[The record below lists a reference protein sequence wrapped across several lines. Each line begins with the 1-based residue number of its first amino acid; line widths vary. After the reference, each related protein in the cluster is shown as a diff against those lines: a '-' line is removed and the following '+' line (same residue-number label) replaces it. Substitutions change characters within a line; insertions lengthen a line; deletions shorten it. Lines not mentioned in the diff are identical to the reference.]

1 MKITITVPPSAV
13 PRSGNRHTAARWAS
27 FLRQLGHRV
36 RIVTRWRSGHDDL
49 LLALHARKSAD
60 SILRFSELKPSAPI
74 VLALTGTDLYR
85 DIRTSP
91 EARQSLGLAARLA
104 VLQEEGLRELS
115 PFLRSKTG
123 VVYQSADV
131 TLSHAPDASRFRVAV
146 IGHLRSEKDPFRAVM
161 ALRRIERSVPV
172 EVVQVGGALDREMR
186 ERARGWRKIER
197 RYRWLGSV
205 EHRAAMRL
213 LASSHVLV
221 VSSVMEGGANV
232 ICEAARIGVPVL
244 ASRIPGNVGMLGRDY
259 PGYFPLFD
267 DKALARLIERC
278 RTDASFYRKLRGA
291 LLRRRALFAPGSERA
306 ALKRLL
312 AGLPAVRSGSRGAR
326 AAAPRRDSKPPSRP
340 RKLPGSRRS
349 RARS

>member
-1 MKITITVPPSAV
+1 MKIAITVPPSAV
-13 PRSGNRHTAARWAS
+13 PRSGNRHTAARWAD

-36 RIVTRWRSGHDDL
+36 HIVTKWRSGHDEL
-49 LLALHARKSAD
+49 LLALHARKSFD

-74 VLALTGTDLYR
+74 VVALTGTDLYR
-85 DIRTSP
+85 DIREYP
-91 EARQSLGLAARLA
+91 EARQSLGLAARLI

-131 TLSHAPDASRFRVAV
+131 TLNHAPDASRFRVAV
-146 IGHLRSEKDPFRAVM
+146 VGHLRSEKDPFRAVQ
-161 ALRRIERSVPV
+161 ALHRIERSAPV
-172 EVVQVGGALDREMR
+172 EVLQIGAALDGEMR
-186 ERARGWRKIER
+186 ARARGWVKREP

-205 EHRAAMRL
+205 SHATAMRWL
-213 LASSHVLV
+213 SKSHVLV

-244 ASRIPGNVGMLGRDY
+244 ASRIPGNIGMLGRDY

-267 DKALARLIERC
+267 DSVLARLIERC
-278 RTDASFYRKLRGA
+278 RTNASFYRRLRGA
-291 LLRRRALFAPGSERA
+291 IRRRRALFAPDSERA

-312 AGLPAVRSGSRGAR
+312 RGLPAGN
-326 AAAPRRDSKPPSRP
+326 
-340 RKLPGSRRS
+340 
-349 RARS
+349 

>member
-1 MKITITVPPSAV
+1 MKIAIAVPPSAV
-13 PRSGNRHTAARWAS
+13 PRSGNQHTAARWAR

-36 RIVTRWRSGHDDL
+36 RIVTRWRGGRDDL
-49 LLALHARKSAD
+49 LIALHARKSCD

-74 VLALTGTDLYR
+74 VVALTGTDLYR
-85 DIRTSP
+85 DIRTDP
-91 EARQSLGLAARLA
+91 EARQSLGLAARLV
-104 VLQEEGLRELS
+104 VLQEQGLRELS

-131 TLSHAPDASRFRVAV
+131 TLSHAPDPSCFRVAV

-161 ALRRIERSVPV
+161 ALRRLPRDTLV
-172 EVVQVGGALDREMR
+172 EVAQIGAALDREMR
-186 ERARGWRKIER
+186 ARARGWRKIER
-197 RYRWLGSV
+197 RYRWLGSL
-205 EHRAAMRL
+205 EHKAALRR

-267 DKALARLIERC
+267 DRALARLIERC
-278 RTDASFYRKLRGA
+278 RTDAAFYRKLKKA
-291 LLRRRALFAPGSERA
+291 ILRRRALFAPDAEKS
-306 ALKRLL
+306 ALRRLL
-312 AGLPAVRSGSRGAR
+312 RGLRG
-326 AAAPRRDSKPPSRP
+326 D
-340 RKLPGSRRS
+340 
-349 RARS
+349 

>member
-1 MKITITVPPSAV
+1 MKIALAVPPSAA
-13 PRSGNRHTAARWAS
+13 PRSGNVHTAARWAG

-36 RIVTRWRSGHDDL
+36 RIVTRWRNGHDDL
-49 LLALHARKSAD
+49 LLALHARKSAH
-60 SILRFSELKPSAPI
+60 SILRFAELKPSAPI

-85 DIRTSP
+85 DIRSSP

-115 PFLRSKTG
+115 PFLRGKTR

-131 TLSHAPDASRFRVAV
+131 KLPHAPGKSPFRVAV
-146 IGHLRSEKDPFRAVM
+146 IGHLREEKDPFRAVM
-161 ALRRIERSVPV
+161 ALRRIERSTPV
-172 EVVQVGGALDREMR
+172 EVLQIGGALDREMR

-244 ASRIPGNVGMLGRDY
+244 ASKVPGNIGMLGRDY
-259 PGYFPLFD
+259 PGYFPLQD
-267 DKALARLIERC
+267 DRALARLIERA
-278 RTDASFYRKLRGA
+278 RTDAAFYKRLKGA
-291 LLRRRALFAPGSERA
+291 VRRRSKLFAPASERA

-312 AGLPAVRSGSRGAR
+312 AGLRAVKS
-326 AAAPRRDSKPPSRP
+326 
-340 RKLPGSRRS
+340 
-349 RARS
+349 